1 MINYDKSEI
10 REVLELENIELQEG
24 EYDNYSNVSLKEY
37 DSLGNIPNPIRSWYT
52 FLGWYTE
59 ALGGTRVDEHTI
71 VTENTTYYAHWQ

>member
-37 DSLGNIPNPIRSWYT
+37 DSLGNIPNPIRS
-52 FLGWYTE
+52 
-59 ALGGTRVDEHTI
+59 
-71 VTENTTYYAHWQ
+71 